1 MRIVTLAMAVLLL
14 VPPLHLDAVNPDV
27 AGPSEQVLE
36 LLTRGLGLH
45 PLLARVPSV
54 LLAMI
59 VSWWINR
66 TFTFAVRQPASLAEF
81 LRFAAVASGSN
92 ITNYAVYSALLLS
105 GLVSWP
111 FIALVIASAFAM
123 AFSYAGMRFA
133 VFRAGERGCGFGVD
147 DRIDEDGTPT

>member
-1 MRIVTLAMAVLLL
+1 MTSDSTQPAPTSATTSARHLGMFVVAGLTAFAVDAAVLE
-14 VPPLHLDAVNPDV
+14 V
-27 AGPSEQVLE
+27 
-36 LLTRGLGLH
+36 LTRGGGVD

-54 LLAMI
+54 LLAMT

-81 LRFAAVASGSN
+81 MRFAAVASGSN

-111 FIALVIASAFAM
+111 LIALVIASAFAM

-133 VFRAGERGCGFGVD
+133 VFRAGERS
-147 DRIDEDGTPT
+147 R